1 MGNYKFETWC
11 MKAIAQIRFPPDQ
24 DAVLKE
30 LYDHMEDH
38 CDALMAQGLS
48 REEAETQTL
57 EAMGSAEEI
66 APQLAAIHRPFWGW
80 CLWISRIA
88 LVLLLC
94 AAVFAGVPYFRNLS
108 YSGPNDMRLY
118 VYEEIYMADEM
129 ASATRVFCV
138 EPDQSVKSDGY
149 TLTLTRAS
157 KWTTDYLDKEMDDFD
172 SLYFQIEVFNPRPWA
187 GEPEFFR
194 WLWAEDSLGN
204 HYYSPAETVHYSS
217 KYNLSGSIHHTAP
230 LTYTL
235 DMWICDFRGQDSD
248 WIDLHYDRSGRDIVF
263 RIDLTGGD
271 QT

>member
-80 CLWISRIA
+80 CLWITRIA

-94 AAVFAGVPYFRNLS
+94 AAVFTAIPYFRDFG
-108 YSGPNDMRLY
+108 YSQPGESRYDPYEDTYISDQVGVTERLFY
-118 VYEEIYMADEM
+118 A
-129 ASATRVFCV
+129 
-138 EPDQSVKSDGY
+138 EPDQSAESDGY
-149 TLTLTRAS
+149 TLTLTRAA
-157 KWTTDYLDKEMDDFD
+157 WWHTDFADEAPRELDSFD
-172 SLYFQIEVFNPRPWA
+172 FQIEVFNPRPWA
-187 GEPEFFR
+187 HRPEFYEWF
-194 WLWAEDSLGN
+194 WAEDSLGN
-204 HYYSPAETVHYSS
+204 HYYGFHEYNSHQESGVVGNLYYS
-217 KYNLSGSIHHTAP
+217 GP

-235 DMWICDFRGQDSD
+235 DMWLSNFCSQEAE